1 MFLRKLLMFAIT
13 SGLAGK
19 AWRAYRQRGGAPT
32 KAPPTEVKY
41 RAPSAQ
47 RGAR

>member
-19 AWRAYRQRGGAPT
+19 AWRAYRQRGGRAAPSKT
-32 KAPPTEVKY
+32 TVNY
-41 RAPSAQ
+41 RA
-47 RGAR
+47 R